1 MLQEYPLRKEFYE
14 NKNFHSEFVQL
25 NLETWKI
32 DRSIRFVQIPIYDV
46 SSEIITNYFY
56 DNKEVSEE
64 EVLENPSQNILRNR
78 CFVPATGREREEE
91 ETVSRERGENLTVGK
106 NH

>member
-1 MLQEYPLRKEFYE
+1 MLQEYLLRKEFYE

-56 DNKEVSEE
+56 DNKQVSEE

-78 CFVPATGREREEE
+78 CFPATRREKKKKKQ
-91 ETVSRERGENLTVGK
+91 SRAKGEKT
-106 NH
+106 